1 MSTYRF
7 ALAWVVIWSAAP
19 GVMPAAAAGRQVV
32 VVTTSAVEAFDE
44 AVQGIRRG
52 LGPDFDIEIVDLA
65 AKSPGLSSR
74 VNGNSLL
81 IAVGNTALQ
90 SASQLGAQPVIAT
103 MVLRA
108 DLAANRARPPNGAV
122 IVDLSFADILD
133 GLSKAFPGKTRAAAI
148 LGPGAGLRPAP
159 ELIAQAKAA
168 GVALQVV
175 DCPLPENLIQS
186 LVALREHV
194 DFIWCPP
201 DSTLFNSTTIKPLI
215 LASLKNRLPLVGF
228 SASFV
233 RAGGVAGIYPDYFEV
248 GRQTGEM
255 AHKLLAGA
263 NPGPIEGPRR
273 TRVATNPRVA
283 RLMGL
288 RMPTAP
294 AADLVVIE

>member
-7 ALAWVVIWSAAP
+7 TLAWIVIWSVAP
-19 GVMPAAAAGRQVV
+19 GAMPAAAAGRSVV
-32 VVTTSAVEAFDE
+32 VVTTSGVEAFDE

-52 LGPDFDIEIVDLA
+52 LGPDLDIEIVDLG
-65 AKSPGLSSR
+65 AKSPALASR
-74 VNGNSLL
+74 VNANSALV
-81 IAVGNTALQ
+81 IAVGNSALQ

-108 DLAANRARPPNGAV
+108 DLAASRVRTNGAV
-122 IVDLSFADILD
+122 IVDLSFADILE
-133 GLSKAFPGKTRAAAI
+133 GLSKAFAGKTRAAVI
-148 LGPGAGLRPAP
+148 LGPGAGLRPAA

-168 GVALQVV
+168 GVVLQVV

-255 AHKLLAGA
+255 AHKLLSGA
-263 NPGPIEGPRR
+263 SPGPIEGPRR

-288 RMPTAP
+288 RMPNAP